1 VTPDEELALIS
12 TIRSNEPW
20 RFDELVSSHQGKL
33 FGFLLGMMR
42 NRQDAEEIT
51 QEAFLSA
58 YRNLSRFEGRS
69 SFYTWLRRIA
79 YNLAIDLQRRH
90 RTAEKADP
98 HWIAQSISESNNGP
112 DASLMDDEIHS
123 IVRKALDR
131 IGEDARS
138 IILMR
143 DIQSLDY
150 GEIAEILEVPIG
162 TVRSRLHRA
171 RNELRTLLLKEHR
184 ELFESTLDRDP
195 LTKEVRG

>member
-1 VTPDEELALIS
+1 
-12 TIRSNEPW
+12 
-20 RFDELVSSHQGKL
+20 
-33 FGFLLGMMR
+33 MR

-98 HWIAQSISESNNGP
+98 HWIAQSLAESESGP
-112 DASLMDDEIHS
+112 DDLLMVDEIHG
-123 IVRKALDR
+123 IVREALDR
-131 IGEDARS
+131 IGEDARN

-150 GEIAEILEVPIG
+150 SEIAELLEVPIG

-171 RNELRTLLLKEHR
+171 RNELRGVLLKEHR
-184 ELFESTLDRDP
+184 ELFESALDRNP
-195 LTKEVRG
+195 HTKEARG

>member
-20 RFDELVSSHQGKL
+20 RFDELVSLHQGKL
-33 FGFLLGMMR
+33 FGFLVGMMR

-90 RTAEKADP
+90 RTAEKANP
-98 HWIAQSISESNNGP
+98 HWIAQSLAESDDGP
-112 DASLMDDEIHS
+112 DDSLMHAEIND
-123 IVRKALDR
+123 IVRGALDR
-131 IGEDARS
+131 IGADARS
-138 IILMR
+138 ILLMR
-143 DIQSLDY
+143 DMQSLDY
-150 GEIAEILEVPIG
+150 GEIAEILDVPIG

-171 RNELRTLLLKEHR
+171 RNELRALLLHEHR
-184 ELFESTLDRDP
+184 ELFQSTSDRDP
-195 LTKEVRG
+195 LTKEARG

>member
-12 TIRSNEPW
+12 TIQSNEPW

-33 FGFLLGMMR
+33 FGFLFGMMR

-90 RTAEKADP
+90 RTAKKADP
-98 HWIAQSISESNNGP
+98 HWIAQSSMGDEDGP
-112 DASLMDDEIHS
+112 DVSLMHDEIHD
-123 IVRKALDR
+123 IVRGALGR
-131 IGEDARS
+131 IGADARN

-143 DIQSLDY
+143 DIQALDY
-150 GEIAEILEVPIG
+150 GDIADILEVPIG

-171 RNELRTLLLKEHR
+171 RNELRALLVQENR
-184 ELFESTLDRDP
+184 ELFEPALNRDAI
-195 LTKEVRG
+195 TKEARG